1 MDETAPKEATPHPLP
16 AFTKH
21 RIARHLA
28 DELLR
33 GRRFFKAKEIAA
45 QVGATSRQVAN
56 HLRTLRQ
63 SSVFSISEQARS
75 SHSTTWRIEFQMPS
89 WEILSRQSSL
99 LLFLQPLSPRRAA
112 T

>member
-1 MDETAPKEATPHPLP
+1 MDEAPAEKTPPP
-16 AFTKH
+16 ASTKH

-28 DELLR
+28 EELLR
-33 GRRFFKAKEIAA
+33 GRRFFKAKEIGA

-56 HLRTLRQ
+56 HLRALRE

-75 SHSTTWRIEFQMPS
+75 SHSTTWRIEFKTDP
-89 WEILSRQSSL
+89 WELFLQLRG
-99 LLFLQPLSPRRAA
+99 LLFLFEPLGLRRAA

>member
-1 MDETAPKEATPHPLP
+1 MDEAAAVEGTQPPP
-16 AFTKH
+16 ASTRH

-28 DELLR
+28 EELLR
-33 GRRFFKAKEIAA
+33 GRRFFKAKEIGA

-56 HLRTLRQ
+56 HLQALRE

-75 SHSTTWRIEFQMPS
+75 SHSTTWRIEFRLPS
-89 WEILSRQSSL
+89 WEVLLRQSSL
-99 LLFLQPLSPRRAA
+99 LLLLRALSSGRA